1 MTDGI
6 DIVPAGPA
14 HAQVLSALHARA
26 FADPALSGPAWDAA
40 AFLSLLSTPCVEGFI
55 LTVEGVPR
63 ALSLW
68 RHVLDEGELLT
79 IGTDPAV
86 RSRGLG
92 RTLLRH
98 GLTHLAARG
107 VVRCFLEVAV
117 TNTAATGLYAS
128 CGFQNAGRRRG
139 YYQHGGVSIDATVMG
154 IDLKLGQIG

>member
-1 MTDGI
+1 MADMI

-14 HAQVLSALHARA
+14 FAEVLAALHARA
-26 FADPALSGPAWDAA
+26 FANPALSGPAWDAPSFA
-40 AFLSLLSTPCVEGFI
+40 SLLSTQGVDGFI
-55 LTVEGVPR
+55 LMAAGVPQ

-79 IGTDPAV
+79 IGTDPAA

-92 RTLLRH
+92 RILLRQ
-98 GLTHLAARG
+98 GLSHLATQG

-117 TNTAATGLYAS
+117 TNTAAIRLYAS

-139 YYQHGGVSIDATVMG
+139 YYQHAGQSIDANVMA
-154 IDLKLGQIG
+154 IDLELNRNG